1 MPDTV
6 CRAPVF
12 DPAGS
17 VKSGQIAAACHIKT
31 VRGLHAGWGGLVASF
46 AEGMG
51 APVLR
56 NARVVE
62 DGSFQDAMTSS
73 RRLDGGPAVANA
85 MFSSESACFGIG
97 GLRCVHAVSL
107 PIACFSHRRE
117 GAWDRLL
124 P

>member
-1 MPDTV
+1 MLLSSIQ
-6 CRAPVF
+6 PV
-12 DPAGS
+12 AS
-17 VKSGQIAAACHIKT
+17 KAARSPLPVTSYDNFLKT

-73 RRLDGGPAVANA
+73 RRLDGGPAVVNA
-85 MFSSESACFGIG
+85 MFPSESACSGIE
-97 GLRCVHAVSL
+97 GLRCVHAISL
-107 PIACFSHRRE
+107 PITCFTHRRE

>member
-12 DPAGS
+12 EPAGS

-51 APVLR
+51 HL
-56 NARVVE
+56 
-62 DGSFQDAMTSS
+62 
-73 RRLDGGPAVANA
+73 
-85 MFSSESACFGIG
+85 C
-97 GLRCVHAVSL
+97 CV
-107 PIACFSHRRE
+107 PF
-117 GAWDRLL
+117 AWWKTDRFRT